1 MTLLDDI
8 EQFLERHALSA
19 TALGQQALG
28 DRHFVRQLRAGRD
41 VRMSTVE
48 RVRRFM
54 DEYRGDG
61 EHTGVDTAPSDQSA
75 TGQIN
80 DLSERGAA

>member
-8 EQFLERHALSA
+8 EEFLERSALSA

-41 VRMSTVE
+41 VRMSTVQK
-48 RVRRFM
+48 VRQFM
-54 DEYRGDG
+54 EAFRADSDHALTITPESDEL
-61 EHTGVDTAPSDQSA
+61 A
-75 TGQIN
+75 TGQCA
-80 DLSERGAA
+80 DLSGGAA